1 MQHAFKI
8 YNGENLLM
16 DHLTAEKLN
25 NGVTPSAH
33 QHSSGTLITS
43 FVGPCVSMGIAAPVV
58 QGLFILYSA
67 ISHTWRIR
75 WADHPSNES
84 HLDSHFLA
92 QVSI

>member
-1 MQHAFKI
+1 MQLACKI
-8 YNGENLLM
+8 HIGENLLM

-33 QHSSGTLITS
+33 HHSSGTLITS
-43 FVGPCVSMGIAAPVV
+43 FVGPYVSMDIAAPVG

-67 ISHTWRIR
+67 IRHTWRIR

-84 HLDSHFLA
+84 HVDSHFLA
-92 QVSI
+92 